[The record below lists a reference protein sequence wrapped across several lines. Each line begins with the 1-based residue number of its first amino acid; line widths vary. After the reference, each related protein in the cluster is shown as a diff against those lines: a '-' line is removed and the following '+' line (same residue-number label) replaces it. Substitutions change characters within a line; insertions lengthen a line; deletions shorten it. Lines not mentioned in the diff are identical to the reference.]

1 MKNTTVKFK
10 GSPVQ
15 TSGSL
20 PEKNTKAE
28 NFTLTAA
35 DLSGK
40 TLADYSG
47 EWVIMNVFPS
57 IDTSVCATSVREFN
71 KRAASLKNTKV
82 LCISKDLPFA
92 QNRFC
97 GAEGIENVEMLSDF
111 RTDFG
116 KRYGILIENG
126 PLKGLLSRAVL
137 VINPGGTVV
146 HREQVPNIEDEPDY
160 EKALAAIK

>member
-137 VINPGGTVV
+137 VINPEGTVV